1 MLPVALALAN
11 AGTIS
16 APEAALA
23 VMLSISMVGSL
34 AKLEVFSENMR
45 QVKFTVDGEP
55 LDLSGFL
62 GSEEAEAQA
71 EEDESVAAAAAA
83 AAVADNL
90 TSDDGTDA
98 E

>member
-1 MLPVALALAN
+1 
-11 AGTIS
+11 
-16 APEAALA
+16 
-23 VMLSISMVGSL
+23 
-34 AKLEVFSENMR
+34 MR

-90 TSDDGTDA
+90 TSDDSADA

>member
-1 MLPVALALAN
+1 MRNGQIGSAVEEVACSKGML
-11 AGTIS
+11 AG
-16 APEAALA
+16 
-23 VMLSISMVGSL
+23 
-34 AKLEVFSENMR
+34 MR

-90 TSDDGTDA
+90 TSDDSADA